1 MRNRSQKMSPTDF
14 AVLDAISKFPGL
26 TPLELHKHTQGM
38 KESTMSA
45 ITSRLIHFKHVNRVK
60 VPMTSTY
67 RYYPRGAE
75 LPKGYTQWDNA
86 VVQHVRKGNGPM
98 VPAQTPPTNDLFNV
112 AQDFAIAKALESKPI
127 DKLSIRS
134 DDVLITIPIG
144 AKESM
149 TLTIEQARKV
159 WLQLNAIF
167 GNK

>member
-86 VVQHVRKGNGPM
+86 VVQHTRKGNGPV

-112 AQDFAIAKALESKPI
+112 ATELQALPKPI
-127 DKLSIRS
+127 DKMSIRS